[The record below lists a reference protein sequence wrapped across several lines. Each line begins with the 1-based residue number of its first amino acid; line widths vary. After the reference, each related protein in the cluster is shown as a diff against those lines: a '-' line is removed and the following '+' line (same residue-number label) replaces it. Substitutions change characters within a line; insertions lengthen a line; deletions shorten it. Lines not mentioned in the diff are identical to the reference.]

1 MDLSGSNINTALY
14 DFFRFITAE
23 AAIEP
28 AEAAAAEAVDWFSQ
42 NVVVVN
48 DGRVAVMTRT
58 NADIILEMENTLN
71 RFFSAGAGAG
81 AGAEAT
87 AILSNSLFQDKAK
100 YKNILS
106 AEGELEQLEY
116 IEYRAETG
124 HNSSCPIMQIDF
136 TENQPLI
143 KLPCKHCFDP
153 AAIKHWLKKEKAE
166 CPVCRFELKSVEES
180 NEPEPEPET
189 VEPLLNTIPP
199 PHNRRLQQR
208 RPELAQIENILFRA
222 QEEAEENDI
231 QQAIIASFVYM

>member
-71 RFFSAGAGAG
+71 RFFSAG

-180 NEPEPEPET
+180 NEPEPET

-199 PHNRRLQQR
+199 PHNRRLQQRRLQQR

>member
-14 DFFRFITAE
+14 DFFWFITAE

-28 AEAAAAEAVDWFSQ
+28 AEAAAAAEAVVWFSQ

-71 RFFSAGAGAG
+71 RFFSAGAGA
-81 AGAEAT
+81 EAT

-116 IEYRAETG
+116 IEYTPETCR
-124 HNSSCPIMQIDF
+124 NSSCPITQTDF
-136 TENQPLI
+136 AVNQQVI
-143 KLPCKHCFDP
+143 KLPCNHCFEPDE
-153 AAIKHWLKKEKAE
+153 IKQWVKEESAE
-166 CPVCRFELKSVEES
+166 CPVCRFALKSVEKKKEEQID
-180 NEPEPEPET
+180 NNTNT
-189 VEPLLNTIPP
+189 VT
-199 PHNRRLQQR
+199 HDSRRLRHRQT
-208 RPELAQIENILFRA
+208 IETILFRE
-222 QEEAEENDI
+222 QEAAEENDI
-231 QQAIIASFVYM
+231 QQAIIASLAI